1 MLVNKHKYIII
12 GGSTKCAT
20 TSVFAY
26 LASHPDIASSK
37 VKESRFFWMD
47 EYPLKN
53 GPYNIVDGI
62 ESYEQV
68 FLDKP
73 GASFRLEATP
83 DYLYSKDTA
92 LAIKENLADVKLIF
106 IVRKPIER
114 VISWYKFAKQLNL
127 VEADITIEDYIKLQL
142 KYVGNDA
149 PQHLRA
155 VEQGL
160 YGKYL
165 QVYFDIFGSDS
176 ICVLDYEQISSTPL
190 VAMQTLSNF
199 LGIDAHFYKDFCF
212 EVLNKSV
219 QVKDAKSY
227 NNYRNFRRSLRRNFK
242 NVIPGFLKEPFQNAF
257 KKVDNIYM
265 ERTTLQY
272 DQVVIEPQLYNH
284 LEKYYEVDQKRV
296 NSIIKH

>member
-1 MLVNKHKYIII
+1 LLQARLKKA
-12 GGSTKCAT
+12 G
-20 TSVFAY
+20 
-26 LASHPDIASSK
+26 
-37 VKESRFFWMD
+37 FFWMD